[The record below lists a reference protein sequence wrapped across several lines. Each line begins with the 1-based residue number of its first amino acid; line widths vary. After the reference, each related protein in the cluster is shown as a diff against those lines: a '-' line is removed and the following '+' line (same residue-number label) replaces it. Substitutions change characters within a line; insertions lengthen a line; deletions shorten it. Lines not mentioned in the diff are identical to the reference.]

1 MSLQASGRKENKMN
15 EEMTNSEMVLI
26 LKMILQI
33 IKDSENKE
41 DAVKKIEELLK
52 K

>member
-1 MSLQASGRKENKMN
+1 M
-15 EEMTNSEMVLI
+15 EEMTNSEMIVF

-33 IKDSENKE
+33 VKDSKDKE
-41 DAVKKIEELLK
+41 EIIKKIEELLK